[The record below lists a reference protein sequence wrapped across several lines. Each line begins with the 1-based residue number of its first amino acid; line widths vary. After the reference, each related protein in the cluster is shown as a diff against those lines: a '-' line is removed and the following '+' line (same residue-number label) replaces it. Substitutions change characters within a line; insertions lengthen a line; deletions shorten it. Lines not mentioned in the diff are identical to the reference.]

1 MLVYLARDERLDRRR
16 EVRRGGSSSS
26 TPIAYVLGAI
36 VDRGGKCEKETRRAA
51 PLNRFRG
58 GFSVPRGL
66 RLLAPLLESCLL
78 RVDVRDVRARRRCLG
93 VGIRLAD
100 RKAPLGDALAFDVRL
115 GGEEALAV
123 EHVHEAPVAE
133 RPRRYDPLP
142 VFMVSNEIKVV
153 HAQPL
158 AALPADA
165 RDPVPGDVLYDRPSP
180 RPAPLPGEAVLV
192 AVDAPELGY
201 GRLVAAPRRQCDR
214 SQVLAHRLRR

>member
-78 RVDVRDVRARRRCLG
+78 RVDVRDVRARRRT
-93 VGIRLAD
+93 GIRRTSWWRRGPCGRA
-100 RKAPLGDALAFDVRL
+100 
-115 GGEEALAV
+115 
-123 EHVHEAPVAE
+123 
-133 RPRRYDPLP
+133 RPRG
-142 VFMVSNEIKVV
+142 
-153 HAQPL
+153 
-158 AALPADA
+158 A
-165 RDPVPGDVLYDRPSP
+165 RGR
-180 RPAPLPGEAVLV
+180 APP
-192 AVDAPELGY
+192 
-201 GRLVAAPRRQCDR
+201 
-214 SQVLAHRLRR
+214 